1 MKIILDD
8 TLDSKLGDELK
19 IFLLEQVGIVSV
31 NFIVFD
37 KSLVTELNIKFNDQT
52 SPLTIMRYIDLF
64 QNYNYSMMLEF
75 DKENDNEF
83 KTLKY
88 VVDDMCCENCYKSLV
103 KDLFENN
110 SIKSVKS
117 NFEFNKPAFNIEFI
131 IEYNQNCEE
140 KELIEYIKS
149 KLNG

>member
-1 MKIILDD
+1 
-8 TLDSKLGDELK
+8 
-19 IFLLEQVGIVSV
+19 
-31 NFIVFD
+31 
-37 KSLVTELNIKFNDQT
+37 
-52 SPLTIMRYIDLF
+52 
-64 QNYNYSMMLEF
+64 
-75 DKENDNEF
+75 
-83 KTLKY
+83 
-88 VVDDMCCENCYKSLV
+88 MCCENCYKCIV

-117 NFEFNKPAFNIEFI
+117 NFEFNKPVFNIEFI